1 MIDLYFSDY
10 KLATEIDKNFHR
22 NKNIDYEIKGQKS
35 IKQELGCDFI
45 RIDPDKEDN
54 EIFGHIK
61 QSSNQ
66 LAKKIPLDTISVTLV
81 RLELKSHNTKL

>member
-45 RIDPDKEDN
+45 RIDPDKEDFNIFKAIN

-66 LAKKIPLDTISVTLV
+66 LAKKFL
-81 RLELKSHNTKL
+81 